1 MLKVRKRVT
10 LMIITVSVIFGVCW
24 LTESIHYLLVS
35 ETSTLALGDTID
47 GITNALIMFNSAIN
61 PMVYALVN
69 QRFREKM
76 KLLIFCT
83 CRPVTERIRPA
94 RELQTERMQ
103 DVDITTNPRPTLE
116 TMFAGKPNRA
126 FTGHPGI
133 TILPQVCNTGDQKK
147 PYIL

>member
-1 MLKVRKRVT
+1 
-10 LMIITVSVIFGVCW
+10 
-24 LTESIHYLLVS
+24 
-35 ETSTLALGDTID
+35 
-47 GITNALIMFNSAIN
+47 
-61 PMVYALVN
+61 MVYALVN

-83 CRPVTERIRPA
+83 CRPATERIHSA
-94 RELQTERMQ
+94 RESQTEGMQ
-103 DVDITTNPRPTLE
+103 DVDITTNPTLE

-147 PYIL
+147 PYIP